1 MTTARTIPIASGRIR
16 THFSG
21 GRDSGCGYPMGSSAG
36 IAYCNG
42 PTSPAI
48 GMSAASGLHSLV
60 LLYHIRISCNTLCAT
75 LPRFQRGPKIDNCD
89 QAMLSFHHQM
99 GNWATDGRVR
109 DAGLHRRRGG
119 ETGLRPARDL
129 QGVRGHLH
137 RSRVSSRL
145 HGIDLGGYKLQ
156 IYTELRKS
164 LCKSC

>member
-1 MTTARTIPIASGRIR
+1 MRLPDGIECWHCILQWTYVTGNRYE
-16 THFSG
+16 
-21 GRDSGCGYPMGSSAG
+21 CGQRPPFTGF
-36 IAYCNG
+36 IV
-42 PTSPAI
+42 P
-48 GMSAASGLHSLV
+48 H
-60 LLYHIRISCNTLCAT
+60 ISCNTLCAT

-119 ETGLRPARDL
+119 ETGLRAARDL

>member
-1 MTTARTIPIASGRIR
+1 
-16 THFSG
+16 
-21 GRDSGCGYPMGSSAG
+21 
-36 IAYCNG
+36 
-42 PTSPAI
+42 
-48 GMSAASGLHSLV
+48 
-60 LLYHIRISCNTLCAT
+60 
-75 LPRFQRGPKIDNCD
+75 
-89 QAMLSFHHQM
+89 MLSFYHQM

-156 IYTELRKS
+156 IYKASSCILVLLPRFSLWFLQMPDRGVPKSEAIQRHGDAEQHGYSRNFDTRRHDHIWNRDNSSSSFDDDDNDSIIDGCAGTLRGQD
-164 LCKSC
+164 LR